1 MKMNVY
7 IKSEIN
13 VKTLH
18 VKVYPRFIED
28 ASVNGYRDLENNPKM
43 PFVKFDDK
51 TKEYFWEVNI
61 DIDKGQIIDWP
72 QGTTASIHYKVCDEG
87 TYELY
92 DENNKLIASID
103 DYVPSIMCPKEEGY
117 GDYIIMDIDK
127 NGFIQDWDAEEYLVE
142 LLDMCG
148 IKQPGDY

>member
-18 VKVYPRFIED
+18 AKVYPIFIED
-28 ASVNGYRDLENNPKM
+28 ASVNGDDELENDPKM
-43 PFVKFDDK
+43 PFVKFDDQI
-51 TKEYFWEVNI
+51 KEYFWEVNI
-61 DIDKGQIIDWP
+61 DIDNGQIIDWP
-72 QGTTASIHYKVCDEG
+72 QGTTASLNYKVCDEG

-92 DENNKLIASID
+92 DEKDKFISSMD
-103 DYVPSIMCPKEEGY
+103 GYVPSIMCPKEEGY
-117 GDYIIMDIDK
+117 GDYIIMDIDE
-127 NGFIQDWDAEEYLVE
+127 NGFIQDWNVKDTLIE

-148 IKQPGDY
+148 IKQSEDY

>member
-1 MKMNVY
+1 METSIY
-7 IKSEIN
+7 IQ
-13 VKTLH
+13 KTVNIKKLY

-43 PFVKFDDK
+43 PFVKIDDK

-87 TYELY
+87 FYEIF
-92 DENNKLIASID
+92 DEQGEKLGNYEG
-103 DYVPSIMCPKEEGY
+103 YVPYIMCPNEPCY

-148 IKQPGDY
+148 IKLPEDY

>member
-7 IKSEIN
+7 IKSKIN

-18 VKVYPRFIED
+18 TKVYPRFIED
-28 ASVNGYRDLENNPKM
+28 ASVNGYHELESDPKM
-43 PFVKFDDK
+43 PFLKFDDQIK
-51 TKEYFWEVNI
+51 DYFWEVNI

-72 QGTTASIHYKVCDEG
+72 QKTIASVYYKVCDEG
-87 TYELY
+87 SYELY
-92 DENNKLIASID
+92 DEKDKLISSMD
-103 DYVPSIMCPKEEGY
+103 GYVPSIMYPKAEGY
-117 GDYIIMDIDK
+117 GDYIIMDIDE
-127 NGFIQDWDAEEYLVE
+127 NGFIQDWNAENTLTE

>member
-1 MKMNVY
+1 MKMSIY

-13 VKTLH
+13 VKRLH
-18 VKVYPRFIED
+18 AKVYPSYIED
-28 ASVNGYRDLENNPKM
+28 ASVNGDDELENNPKM

-51 TKEYFWEVNI
+51 AKEYFWEVNI

-72 QGTTASIHYKVCDEG
+72 QGTTASLHYKVCDEG
-87 TYELY
+87 SYALH
-92 DENNKLIASID
+92 DENDKLIDEIN
-103 DYVPSIMCPKEEGY
+103 DYVPRIMCPKEEGY
-117 GDYIIMDIDK
+117 GDYIIMDIDE
-127 NGFIQDWDAEEYLVE
+127 NGFIQDCDANNEFGN

>member
-1 MKMNVY
+1 MKMSIY
-7 IKSEIN
+7 IKSEID
-13 VKTLH
+13 VKKLYA
-18 VKVYPRFIED
+18 KVYPISIED
-28 ASVNGYRDLENNPKM
+28 ASVNGDDELENDPKM

-72 QGTTASIHYKVCDEG
+72 QGTTASLNYKVCDEG
-87 TYELY
+87 TYALY
-92 DENNKLIASID
+92 DENDKLIASID
-103 DYVPSIMCPKEEGY
+103 DYVPNIMCPKEPGY

-127 NGFIQDWDAEEYLVE
+127 NGFIQDWDAEDYLTE
-142 LLDMCG
+142 LLDMYG

>member
-1 MKMNVY
+1 MKMSIY

-13 VKTLH
+13 VKKLY
-18 VKVYPRFIED
+18 VKAYPRYIQD
-28 ASVNGYRDLENNPKM
+28 ASVNGDDELENNPKM
-43 PFVKFDDK
+43 PFMKFDERV
-51 TKEYFWEVNI
+51 KEYCWEVNI

-87 TYELY
+87 SYELY
-92 DENNKLIASID
+92 DENDKLITSID
-103 DYVPSIMCPKEEGY
+103 DYVPSIMCPKEPGY

-127 NGFIQDWDAEEYLVE
+127 NGFIQDWDADDSLIE